1 MWAQG
6 YSRVQELEPGGWEKA
21 RNLTLGAEA
30 GPSVIGDGSRRTK
43 H

>member
-30 GPSVIGDGSRRTK
+30 GAVGDWRWQSK
-43 H
+43 N